1 MKGIKAVIDS
11 LVNTLFIIGVFLF
24 TTSFIDYIDV
34 TQELNLAIYMF
45 ITVSSGFLIYSK
57 NKK

>member
-34 TQELNLAIYMF
+34 TQELNLVIYMF

>member
-34 TQELNLAIYMF
+34 TQELNLVIYMF
-45 ITVSSGFLIYSK
+45 ITVSSGSLIYSK